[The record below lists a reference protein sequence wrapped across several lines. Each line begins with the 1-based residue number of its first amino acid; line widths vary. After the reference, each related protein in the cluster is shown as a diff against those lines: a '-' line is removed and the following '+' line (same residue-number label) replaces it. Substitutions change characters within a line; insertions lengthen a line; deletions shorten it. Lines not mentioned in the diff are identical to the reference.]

1 MSAILLAPIRVLLA
15 LALLGYVFLLLRSGL
30 SKKFLKRCFLVILS
44 GGTAVYM
51 FGFLHQST
59 TFGFITVMVHSFI
72 LAVQMFLGIQQM
84 WDLKEACRIP
94 LYTDVFN
101 VFYIAALMTSVSTLI
116 ALFGRRLKTRIS
128 LRFSMGRKYKHVFL
142 APERGAK
149 LLTKSIG
156 YENGVAFIL
165 LPDDKEEAGFSV
177 SGIVQDLINPNTGK
191 KSSFDASKVTYLY
204 GKKKIADLDRGS
216 DVLDELGL
224 GLLKKSILPE
234 TAFYLFSEDY
244 AANIAC
250 LMILEEDPVFKSH
263 MVHIRMK
270 DSGIYRLY
278 EDVFSNANV
287 HFVYPASLGVM
298 DLKRIPEC
306 NPISVM
312 DVYSDES
319 GQSNGTVSGEFNA
332 LIVGFS
338 ETGQAV
344 ARFIYEYMFFSSPDG
359 KPLPCKLYI
368 QDEDIESKQGE
379 FLATCPEASYDDRLV
394 FEQAK
399 ANSSAF
405 WRGLAARGDK
415 LNYIVI
421 ATENELDN
429 LELAGSIINVFEPRR
444 YGKFD
449 NLKIM
454 VHKWRTPR
462 RQQTIIDSLNAK
474 CGHNVVYTFGEYK
487 KVFTKEMMVSDNLW
501 GIDSIS
507 YSGVLEMSSRY
518 ETVVRDPIETIEAI
532 RSKYIKAMRDNDK
545 AAINACHRHISR
557 YTEAY
562 WAMTSFLQLV
572 HGVEDRI
579 LAIPQSLDDYKE
591 DAVVEILAKT
601 EYMRNRALLIMLGY
615 TPGRQKD
622 DLNKESTQMGRWED
636 LSEERRHFYRLVI
649 KAMCPKQSND

>member
-1 MSAILLAPIRVLLA
+1 MSVILLASIRTLLA

-30 SKKFLKRCFLVILS
+30 SKHFLKRCFLLILA

-51 FGFLHQST
+51 FGFLQQST
-59 TFGFITVMVHSFI
+59 TFGIITVMLHSFI
-72 LAVQMFLGIQQM
+72 LSVQMFLGIQQM
-84 WDLKEACRIP
+84 WDLKEACSMP

-128 LRFSMGRKYKHVFL
+128 LRFSMGRKYKHVFI

-156 YENGVAFIL
+156 YDNGVAFIV
-165 LPDDKEEAGFSV
+165 LPDDKEEAEFSV
-177 SGIVQDLINPNTGK
+177 SGIVHDLISPNTGK

-312 DVYSDES
+312 NPCKNGS
-319 GQSNGTVSGEFNA
+319 GQSTGTVSGEFNA

-421 ATENELDN
+421 ATENEIDN
-429 LELAGSIINVFEPRR
+429 LELVGSVINVFEPRR
-444 YGKFD
+444 YDRFD

-474 CGHNVVYTFGEYK
+474 CGHDVVYTFGEYK
-487 KVFTKEMMVSDNLW
+487 KVFTKEMMVSDNAW
-501 GIDSIS
+501 GIDSVS
-507 YSGVLEMSSRY
+507 YSGVLEISARFESVNKGAV
-518 ETVVRDPIETIEAI
+518 ETVEEI

-545 AAINACHRHISR
+545 GAINACHRHICQYSDAFWSSASLRQLACGNEARVQSIPLSR
-557 YTEAY
+557 DE
-562 WAMTSFLQLV
+562 
-572 HGVEDRI
+572 
-579 LAIPQSLDDYKE
+579 YKE
-591 DAVVEILAKT
+591 DAVVELLAKT

-615 TPGRQKD
+615 TPGRKKD
-622 DLNKESTQMGRWED
+622 DLNKESTQMGRWESLPED
-636 LSEERRHFYRLVI
+636 RKHFYRLAV
-649 KAMCPKQSND
+649 KALCQDKTND